1 MASQDTTVIE
11 RHVTDDQLILEVRGG
26 SNDAFEALFERYRGP
41 IWQFFRRRVAEAG
54 RAEELTQDAFVALLE
69 GVHRYEARTA
79 FRAYLFGIAYHLLNA
94 DRRKAVH
101 RQAAPL
107 DFDPPSAPRRDP
119 DAGLWVRRAL
129 RQLAEDDR
137 EILMLREYD
146 ELSYQ
151 EIADLRRLPL
161 NTVRSRLFR
170 ARMALKAALVPA
182 DDSVRVN
189 R

>member
-1 MASQDTTVIE
+1 M
-11 RHVTDDQLILEVRGG
+11 TDDELIRDARGG
-26 SNDAFEALFERYRGP
+26 SREAFEALFERYRTP
-41 IWQFFRRRVAEAG
+41 IWQFFRRRTAEVA
-54 RAEELTQDAFVALLE
+54 RAEELTQDTFVALLE
-69 GVHRYEARTA
+69 SAHRYQARTV
-79 FRAYLFGIAYHLLNA
+79 FRAYLFGIAYHVLSA
-94 DRRKAVH
+94 DRRKAAH
-101 RQAAPL
+101 RHADPL
-107 DFDPPSAPRRDP
+107 NFDPSSGPTRDP

-129 RQLAEDDR
+129 AQLEEDDR

-170 ARMALKAALVPA
+170 ARMALKAALLPA
-182 DDSVRVN
+182 EDAVRVK